1 MIFSKGWSL
10 GWLLS
15 GMTPSIAVDTLSR
28 VMLDLAVNGG
38 RVGRVGRVVENKEMN
53 AWDKT

>member
-1 MIFSKGWSL
+1 MILSKGWSL
-10 GWLLS
+10 GWLLF
-15 GMTPSIAVDTLSR
+15 GMTLSIAVDTLSR

-38 RVGRVGRVVENKEMN
+38 RAGRIVENSEMN